1 MNKRDLA
8 GLTLEDLLSA
18 VPVRNRAVREERRG
32 QRLVLWVKRKPLP
45 GVDRLL
51 KMALPLRDE
60 KGIELDELGKRVW
73 VDCNGRRTVER
84 ITERF
89 AERHGLRFHEA
100 RVSVMAFLEMLMK
113 RSLVGVAVMEGGA
126 AESGREADPRL
137 ESVGFGDGVTAGL
150 AEGGER

>member
-1 MNKRDLA
+1 MNRRDLA
-8 GLTLEDLLSA
+8 GLTLEDLLTA

-32 QRLVLWVKRKPLP
+32 QLLRLWVKRKQFR

-51 KMALPLRDE
+51 RMALPLRDE

-73 VDCNGRRTVER
+73 LDCNGSRTVER

-100 RVSVMAFLEMLMK
+100 RVSVMAFLEMLLK
-113 RSLVGVAVMEGGA
+113 RSLIGVAVMERGVDGQEGGA
-126 AESGREADPRL
+126 GLREDAE
-137 ESVGFGDGVTAGL
+137 GFEGGVIEGL
-150 AEGGER
+150 AERGER

>member
-1 MNKRDLA
+1 MATRANRRDLA

-18 VPVRNRAVREERRG
+18 VPVRNTAVREERRS

-113 RSLVGVAVMEGGA
+113 RGLIGVAVMERGGVDGDQA
-126 AESGREADPRL
+126 GEDFEA
-137 ESVGFGDGVTAGL
+137 SVL
-150 AEGGER
+150 EGGER